1 MASDEPILSAEAAKV
16 MRCLQFNEPLD
27 VLAPGIRCR
36 SKVRQQ
42 FACGK
47 CASIDSRL
55 RRLLITW
62 PLDEMKDCAE
72 QDTFDFYRR
81 AAAAVGPPL
90 NSGLLCRCHAC
101 GIAVCFA
108 AGLCIVYSGLL
119 YRCHARRVAACP
131 AVVMR
136 AEWRL
141 IPRHVRGVLCVI
153 V

>member
-1 MASDEPILSAEAAKV
+1 MASDEPILSAEAAKE
-16 MRCLQFNEPLD
+16 MRCAQCNEPLD

-47 CASIDSRL
+47 CASVDSRL
-55 RRLLITW
+55 RRLLGTW

-72 QDTFDFYRR
+72 QDTFDFCRR
-81 AAAAVGPPL
+81 AAAAVGPPS

-108 AGLCIVYSGLL
+108 ADLRIVY
-119 YRCHARRVAACP
+119 VAVCST
-131 AVVMR
+131 AVMLV
-136 AEWRL
+136 E
-141 IPRHVRGVLCVI
+141 
-153 V
+153 